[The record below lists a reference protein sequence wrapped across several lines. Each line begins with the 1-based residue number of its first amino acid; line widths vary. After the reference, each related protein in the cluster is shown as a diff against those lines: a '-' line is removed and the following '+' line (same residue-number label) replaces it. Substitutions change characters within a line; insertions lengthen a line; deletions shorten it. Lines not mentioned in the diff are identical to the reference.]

1 MGEIK
6 QTENEVKKAIK
17 QYLELKGYVVD
28 RINNGGIYRGK
39 NKDGNSRFSFAGSA
53 GVADL
58 YATKDDDCPI
68 WIEVKAT
75 GKKPTV
81 SQLAFGERINKT
93 LGTFWIWADSL
104 DMFME
109 NRLTYQS
116 NIAMIIYGNFKRK
129 VT

>member
-1 MGEIK
+1 MIK
-6 QTENEVKKAIK
+6 SKKLKCSENEVKSAIK
-17 QYLELKGYVVD
+17 QYLELKGYIVS

-75 GKKPTV
+75 GKKPTA
-81 SQLAFGERINKT
+81 SQFAFGERINKT
-93 LGTFWIWADSL
+93 FGTFWMWADSL
-104 DMFME
+104 DIFMGQ
-109 NRLTYQS
+109 LLK
-116 NIAMIIYGNFKRK
+116 FRK
-129 VT
+129 LSERMR